1 MSMRNFIMKSLNYN
15 WKIVDESIEGSL
27 NNMKKNPDQKINEDY
42 IVIFPNYQKQKMG
55 KISS

>member
-15 WKIVDESIEGSL
+15 WKIVGESIEGNL
-27 NNMKKNPDQKINEDY
+27 NSMKKNPDQKINEDY
-42 IVIFPNYQKQKMG
+42 IVIFPNYQRQKMG